1 LGGDAAVGGFLSLRS
16 RSALHILL
24 FAAAVAGTAAVA
36 LGATAGTRATMSL
49 RGTIALTGESPGG
62 TPQVYLLHLASGKLS
77 ELTNGPG
84 VHEAFG
90 WSRDGSR
97 LLVAG
102 NGSGGQRLYS
112 VRADGSSEVLLT
124 SQGDGWEA
132 EWSPD
137 GKRVAFLA
145 SGGSTSGW
153 LYVVKAD
160 GTHRHL
166 LTRGVSEGGF
176 FSGGFSW
183 APSGKRIV
191 VARRHDLFTV
201 TTSGRP
207 VLRRIKKVQE
217 YKPPLPV
224 LQPAWSPDGT
234 RIAFTEGESIAVIR
248 PDGSHLRDL
257 HDGHGPVWSPDGSR
271 IAFRNNGDWV
281 TRANGTGAR
290 SWEASW
296 SGITFSPD
304 SANIAYVGGVSHAP
318 NGDVYAA
325 HADGSKP
332 VRVLHVEGLSFFLPL
347 WRGGTATTESG

>member
-1 LGGDAAVGGFLSLRS
+1 VGGFLSLRS
-16 RSALHILL
+16 RSALLIVL
-24 FAAAVAGTAAVA
+24 FAVAVAGTAAAAFGARARTGVA
-36 LGATAGTRATMSL
+36 TSL

-77 ELTNGPG
+77 QLTHGPG
-84 VHEAFG
+84 DHEAFG

-102 NGSGGQRLYS
+102 NGSGGQGLYS
-112 VRADGSSEVLLT
+112 MRADGSSEVLIT
-124 SQGDGWEA
+124 SHGDGWEA
-132 EWSPD
+132 QWSPD
-137 GKRVAFLA
+137 GKRVAFLVT
-145 SGGSTSGW
+145 GGSTASW
-153 LYVVKAD
+153 LHVVKAD

-166 LTRGVSEGGF
+166 LTRGVRGGGL

-191 VARRHDLFTV
+191 VARRGGLFTV
-201 TTSGRP
+201 TTSGKP
-207 VLRRIKKVQE
+207 VLRRIKYDQGFE
-217 YKPPLPV
+217 PPQGAD
-224 LQPAWSPDGT
+224 QPTWSPDGT
-234 RIAFTEGESIAVIR
+234 RIAFTEQGSIAVIR
-248 PDGSHLRDL
+248 PDGSHLHDL

-281 TRANGTGAR
+281 MRANGTGAR

-304 SANIAYVGGVSHAP
+304 SANLAYIGGVSHAP
-318 NGDVYAA
+318 NGDVYVA

-332 VRVLHVEGLSFFLPL
+332 ARVLHVEGLYFFLPL
-347 WRGGTATTESG
+347 WRGGTVTTETG